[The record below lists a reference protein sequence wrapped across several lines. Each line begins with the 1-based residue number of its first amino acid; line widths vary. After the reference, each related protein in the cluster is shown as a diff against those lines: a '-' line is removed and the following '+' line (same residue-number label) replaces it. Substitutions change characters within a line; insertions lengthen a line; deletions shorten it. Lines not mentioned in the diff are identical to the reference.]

1 MPMPANEPLIEAIDL
16 HKSYGSRVVLD
27 GISLAVRQGEVVGL
41 LGPNG
46 AGKTTTISILATLLQ
61 PDAGEVRI
69 CGKVPSSRRAELRCH
84 LGLVPQS
91 LALYPSLTALQ
102 NVELF
107 ARLHGMGRSEA
118 RAESMRVLGEVGL
131 SDRARDPV
139 AKLSGGMK
147 RRLNLSCGLVH
158 RPDVI
163 LLDEPAIGVDPQS
176 REQILLIV
184 RSAANAGAAVIYCT
198 HYMEE
203 VERMC
208 DRVLLIDRGK
218 LIAQG
223 TVAELVASSG
233 GRPLMEIRFD
243 EQPPAS
249 WSSMLAGK
257 VDLSPASS
265 DKRVA
270 LKLTHLVQV
279 SEVLDHARAAGARV
293 LDFTVRSPTLSDAFI
308 ALTGRPLRDD
318 ESDSD

>member
-1 MPMPANEPLIEAIDL
+1 MPANEPLIEAIDL
-16 HKSYGSRVVLD
+16 QKSYGSRVVLD

-46 AGKTTTISILATLLQ
+46 AGKTTTISILATLLR

-69 CGKVPSSRRAELRCH
+69 CGKVPSSRRTELRRH
-84 LGLVPQS
+84 LGFVPQS

-107 ARLHGMGRSEA
+107 ARLHGMGRNKA
-118 RAESMRVLGEVGL
+118 RAESMRVLDEVGL
-131 SDRARDPV
+131 SERARDPI

-184 RSAANAGAAVIYCT
+184 RNSANAGAAIIYCT

-223 TVAELVASSG
+223 TVAELVVRSG
-233 GRPLMEIRFD
+233 GQPLMEIRFD
-243 EQPPAS
+243 GRPPAS
-249 WSSMLAGK
+249 WSSRLAEK

-265 DKRVA
+265 DKRVV

-279 SEVLDHARAAGARV
+279 SEVLDYAQAAGARV
-293 LDFTVRSPTLSDAFI
+293 LDFTVHSPTLSDAFM
-308 ALTGRPLRDD
+308 ALTGRGLRDD